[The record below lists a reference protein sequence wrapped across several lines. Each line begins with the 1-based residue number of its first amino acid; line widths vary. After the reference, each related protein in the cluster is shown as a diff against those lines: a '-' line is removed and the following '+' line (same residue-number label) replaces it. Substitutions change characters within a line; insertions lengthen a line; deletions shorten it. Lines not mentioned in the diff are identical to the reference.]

1 MGTDTSKIKH
11 LTASAAAMV
20 SCHSCRLLCPDTTGN
35 DTTLALCPRCG
46 AALHIRKP
54 ASVARTWALV
64 IAALILYLPANLFPV
79 MVTASMGEARP
90 DTIISGVIYFIT
102 TGNWHLAL
110 IILVASI
117 MVPLVKILIL
127 IYLLLSVQFVWLR
140 RPVDRTRL
148 YRLIE
153 AIGRWSMVDIF
164 AVTTMVALVK
174 MEVMGNVDAGPAAP
188 FFAAV
193 VVITML
199 ATICFDPRLIWD
211 AVEDAR

>member
-1 MGTDTSKIKH
+1 MGADTSELKQ
-11 LTASAAAMV
+11 LTASAVHMA
-20 SCHSCRLLCPDTTGN
+20 SCHSCRLLCRTADDGQTP
-35 DTTLALCPRCG
+35 AQCPRCG
-46 AALHIRKP
+46 ASLHLRKP
-54 ASVARTWALV
+54 ASVVRTWALV
-64 IAALILYLPANLFPV
+64 LSALILYLPANLFPV
-79 MVTASMGEARP
+79 MVTSSMGSAKS

-127 IYLLLSVQFVWLR
+127 IYLLLSVQFAWIR

-148 YRLIE
+148 YHLIE
-153 AIGRWSMVDIF
+153 IIGRWSMVDIF
-164 AVTTMVALVK
+164 AVATMIALVK
-174 MEVMGNVDAGPAAP
+174 MEMLGNVDAGPAAP

-199 ATICFDPRLIWD
+199 ATQCFDPRLIWD
-211 AVEDAR
+211 AVEEA